1 MTLLKSILLT
11 GLLALASAGPVVA
24 QTGSVEVQKAWAR
37 ATPGGAKTAALYMT
51 LVNKGTAD
59 DRLVSVSTP
68 VAGKVE
74 LHTTTTENGV
84 MQMRPVEAIEVK
96 PGTPTVL
103 KPGGYHV
110 MLMDLKGP
118 LVAGKSFAI
127 TLTFEKAGKV
137 DATATIE
144 KVGAMGP
151 GSMPGMQ
158 M

>member
-1 MTLLKSILLT
+1 MLRSIWLIAF
-11 GLLALASAGPVVA
+11 LALATAAPA
-24 QTGSVEVQKAWAR
+24 LAETGSVEVNKAWAR

-51 LVNKGTAD
+51 LVNKGTAE

-68 VAGKVE
+68 VAGKAEV
-74 LHTTTTENGV
+74 HSTTTENGV
-84 MQMRPVEAIEVK
+84 MHMAPVAALVVK

-118 LVAGKSFAI
+118 LVAGKTFVI

-137 DATATIE
+137 DTTVTVE
-144 KVGAMGP
+144 KMGAMGP
-151 GSMPGMQ
+151 GAMPGMQ

>member
-1 MTLLKSILLT
+1 MLRSILLA
-11 GLLALASAGPVVA
+11 GLLAVAGVAAAVA
-24 QTGSVEVQKAWAR
+24 QAPTVEVQHAWAR

-68 VAGKVE
+68 VAGRAG
-74 LHTTTTENGV
+74 LHATTTDNGV
-84 MQMRPVEAIEVK
+84 MRMRPVAALDVK

-110 MLMDLKGP
+110 MLMDLKRP
-118 LVAGKSFAI
+118 LVAGQSFAVA
-127 TLTFEKAGKV
+127 LTFEKAGEIDVTAVVEKAG
-137 DATATIE
+137 ATSP
-144 KVGAMGP
+144 GA
-151 GSMPGMQ
+151 MPGMK